1 MTKSTRPLLW
11 VALLALATGCR
22 RAEPQPGETAPPAA
36 VKWHTPSEAVLEEW
50 TELVGTT
57 VPLPDRVARVSAPIE
72 GRVAAILGEA
82 NGAPLAEG
90 QRVEKGAVLVR
101 LDDTI

>member
-1 MTKSTRPLLW
+1 MPGKTWPLMI
-11 VALLALATGCR
+11 AALALAGGCR
-22 RAEPQPGETAPPAA
+22 RAEPPAEEKAPPAT
-36 VKWHTPSEAVLEEW
+36 VKWHTPSVTALEEW

-57 VPLPDRVARVSAPIE
+57 VPLPDRIARVSAPVE
-72 GRVAAILGEA
+72 GRVVALLGDA
-82 NGAPLAEG
+82 NGAPLVEG